1 MKFGLIFLENHLVI
15 CIKTYNIEYI
25 LSVYDIQV
33 SLSKILFYLEEIVIR
48 ILNLTMFHGESKRL
62 SKTLG
67 IYKMEDDY
75 EPLELKWKM
84 GEK

>member
-1 MKFGLIFLENHLVI
+1 
-15 CIKTYNIEYI
+15 
-25 LSVYDIQV
+25 
-33 SLSKILFYLEEIVIR
+33 
-48 ILNLTMFHGESKRL
+48 MFHGESKRL

-84 GEK
+84 GGKWYSSSGSLHNPEKI